1 MKYIFLFTLCFA
13 LNTHAQPGKMDT
25 LYSKVLGETRHIRI
39 YLPSSYG
46 DTYFYP
52 RRYPVLYLLDGEA
65 MFNPVASMVQL
76 LSEDRGAMNFPELI
90 VIAIYNTD
98 RNRDLT
104 PTRPAREPRMDSVTL
119 SHTGGG
125 EKFLS
130 FIGSELMPHV
140 DSLYR
145 TAPYKIFMGHSFGGL
160 TVINTFLH
168 HTSLFDAYIATDPS
182 MSWDQQKLVRQAK
195 EILQESK
202 NGIIPENRFAGKT
215 LFLAIANNL
224 PPGMDTTTIRSDT
237 NNLFAR
243 HMNAIFSLRNTLTAA
258 WPQKPPVFIP
268 FSGQPPIPEKLPPPG
283 AALPLRFS
291 WKFYPE
297 YDHGGL
303 PLPADYDGLRF
314 TFNYYSIYFPFPELF
329 RPTWTTDTL
338 IATHYKAISRQLGYK
353 VPPPETLIND
363 IGYQMMGS
371 RQFDRAAYYFQL
383 NIDNYPNSFN
393 VYDSMGD
400 LLAVM
405 QQKDT
410 AVKCYQKALT
420 LREEPGTREKMEKLR
435 RELHSPEPVIN
446 K

>member
-1 MKYIFLFTLCFA
+1 
-13 LNTHAQPGKMDT
+13 
-25 LYSKVLGETRHIRI
+25 
-39 YLPSSYG
+39 
-46 DTYFYP
+46 
-52 RRYPVLYLLDGEA
+52 
-65 MFNPVASMVQL
+65 
-76 LSEDRGAMNFPELI
+76 
-90 VIAIYNTD
+90 
-98 RNRDLT
+98 
-104 PTRPAREPRMDSVTL
+104 
-119 SHTGGG
+119 
-125 EKFLS
+125 
-130 FIGSELMPHV
+130 
-140 DSLYR
+140 
-145 TAPYKIFMGHSFGGL
+145 
-160 TVINTFLH
+160 
-168 HTSLFDAYIATDPS
+168 